1 MTRRRDDGDP
11 SGLPAV
17 SPIPDA
23 AEMEAT
29 DHYLDRLA
37 AGAAPAPSD
46 AAGRLLR
53 DAAAPGEEPEL
64 AGSAAF
70 AAAVAASVEERSTAT
85 AAPRTFTVL
94 GRVVAAKV
102 VAIIAIAT
110 LGLAGAGAATGAVLH
125 AADRRSPAST
135 TVEVVPDS
143 EAPEAPGGEPDEDT
157 SGRRHHPGE
166 LSLAEAT
173 ERIATCDAATSAQG
187 SERLLDAA
195 AAADSTPAEYC
206 AEAVAAIESTAT
218 ESDTDSTTD
227 VEEAERGAGASNG
240 SDPAG
245 NAAEHR
251 DDAADSHTPAPGRS
265 GAGSGGAANAGGN
278 TSNSGGNAN
287 ANAGGANSGGNA
299 NANAGGANAGTP
311 NANANAN
318 AGGANANTQ
327 RQRQPHIHHVGQQQH
342 GRRRSRSALDGSGRR
357 ELPRA
362 LRRDTLG
369 GMCSRVQCPT
379 CDRPTYAGCGQHVEA
394 VLGDVRPEDRCQCER
409 SAKPSLM
416 SRLFGA

>member
-11 SGLPAV
+11 SGIPAV

-85 AAPRTFTVL
+85 SAPRTFTVL
-94 GRVVAAKV
+94 GRVVTAKV
-102 VAIIAIAT
+102 VAIVALAT

-135 TVEVVPDS
+135 TVEVVPDT
-143 EAPEAPGGEPDEDT
+143 EAPEAPGGEPDADT

-187 SERLLDAA
+187 AERLVEAA
-195 AAADSTPAEYC
+195 AAATTPTDFC
-206 AEAVAAIESTAT
+206 AEAVATIESMAT
-218 ESDTDSTTD
+218 GADADTTTD
-227 VEEAERGAGASNG
+227 TVDAGETDERGAGNSNG
-240 SDPAG
+240 TDPAG

-251 DDAADSHTPAPGRS
+251 DDAATGHTPTTGRP
-265 GAGSGGAANAGGN
+265 GAGSGGSGNAGGN

-299 NANAGGANAGTP
+299 NPNAGGANSGGNANPNAGGANASPSTP

-318 AGGANANTQ
+318 ANRTSTTPGSSSTGAAATGA
-327 RQRQPHIHHVGQQQH
+327 RSTGQ
-342 GRRRSRSALDGSGRR
+342 GAASSPGRSRVIPWGVCAAECSAPPVTDPPTPAAASTSNRSSATSA
-357 ELPRA
+357 PRTA
-362 LRRDTLG
+362 VSASDPR
-369 GMCSRVQCPT
+369 SRP
-379 CDRPTYAGCGQHVEA
+379 
-394 VLGDVRPEDRCQCER
+394 
-409 SAKPSLM
+409 
-416 SRLFGA
+416 